1 MRACLLH
8 QSEMLA
14 RQMTYASISLLHEMN
29 NLDLRA
35 RCAVGIVFVMRD
47 FVMFVLVVEN
57 RKSVREY
64 KSSIT
69 HDNHLPIHHAPD
81 QNSPLPTPLTPRL
94 ALSHPN
100 STKGPKL
107 I

>member
-47 FVMFVLVVEN
+47 FVMFVRVVEN
-57 RKSVREY
+57 RKNVREY

-69 HDNHLPIHHAPD
+69 HDNHLPIHQCARPKFAL
-81 QNSPLPTPLTPRL
+81 STPLTPRL